1 MSGIDNIQARCEDG
15 RVEVGLFEGEECR
28 EVIALR
34 ALEAFELRDSL
45 NDALREAGL
54 LTRKSAAAE
63 DHELELLEVARDV
76 VCARIETVDPV
87 RFNER
92 MNAVAERAKKAVET
106 VDHAPGR
113 RLPPAEREA
122 LAARPWLDGTQ
133 GAQEVPDLRMA
144 RSAQFLTRQLV
155 KALDALG
162 FGHEHREVSGADTVA
177 LLGEHLPALNAA
189 LGFPDGKATAVQ
201 TAARA
206 FAEDLEWIGFGK
218 EDNEV
223 NGADVVEAVARHLPA
238 LRAALGEPAHTEDY
252 DAHVSRQGQEHYRQ
266 LEGEE
271 RDREDA
277 YAGDEEDL
285 GR

>member
-34 ALEAFELRDSL
+34 APEAFELRDSL

-189 LGFPDGKATAVQ
+189 LGALDGTATAVQ
-201 TAARA
+201 KAARA
-206 FAEDLEWIGFGK
+206 FAEDLEWIGFGD

-223 NGADVVEAVARHLPA
+223 NGADAVEAVARHLSA
-238 LRAALGEPAHTEDY
+238 LRTALGEPAHTEEY
-252 DAHVSRQGQEHYRQ
+252 DGHLSQQEQEHYRQ

>member
-1 MSGIDNIQARCEDG
+1 MSIDNVQARSEDG
-15 RVEVGLFEGEECR
+15 RIEVGLFEGEECR

-34 ALEAFELRDSL
+34 APEALELRNSL

-54 LTRKSAAAE
+54 LARKTAASEQHAV
-63 DHELELLEVARDV
+63 ELLEVARDV
-76 VCARIETVDPV
+76 VCARIETADPV
-87 RFNER
+87 RFYER

-113 RLPPAEREA
+113 RLRSA
-122 LAARPWLDGTQ
+122 LEARPWLDGTQ
-133 GAQEVPDLRMA
+133 EAPDLRMA
-144 RSAQFLTRQLV
+144 RSARLLTRQLV
-155 KALDALG
+155 EALDALG
-162 FGHEHREVSGADTVA
+162 FGHEDREVSGADTVA
-177 LLGEHLPALNAA
+177 LLDEHLPALNAA
-189 LGFPDGKATAVQ
+189 LGALDGTATAVQ
-201 TAARA
+201 KAARA
-206 FAEDLEWIGFGK
+206 FAEDLEWIGFGD

-223 NGADVVEAVARHLPA
+223 NGADAVEAVARHLSA
-238 LRAALGEPAHTEDY
+238 LRTALGEPAHTEEY
-252 DAHVSRQGQEHYRQ
+252 DGHLSQQEQEHYRQ